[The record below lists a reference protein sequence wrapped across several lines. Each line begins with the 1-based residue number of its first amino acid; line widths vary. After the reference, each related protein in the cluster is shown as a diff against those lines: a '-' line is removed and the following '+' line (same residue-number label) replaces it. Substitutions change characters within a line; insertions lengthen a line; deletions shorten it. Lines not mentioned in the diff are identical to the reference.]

1 MPEKAPKKKTKILL
15 IVFILLVI
23 GIISV
28 LGWLYSDSLFTSSE
42 TSHIE
47 YSQAYEDVAKS
58 DSTDA
63 ALQEK
68 QLEEVQ
74 PIDVDMQSEDDFIA
88 VNDSVS
94 PKDSANAPT
103 MTSSRRGEP
112 SASIATDMSSPL
124 SMRGKRINIA
134 VIGVD
139 ARLGTNSRH
148 ADANHLISI
157 LPDSGVIQ
165 IFSVPRDTPA
175 EANMPDTSGQNKLT
189 IVYANRGVKSYLKEL
204 GRITGVGEI
213 PYYMEVG
220 FSQAMG
226 IIEMLGFKDS
236 KATLQVLRSRKGLG
250 GDDYQRCYNQGQFI
264 RQSIISHFRR
274 FDGVMGD
281 VLLRGGL
288 KFTNTNI
295 TPAIALSIIDEL
307 KKVNFPRSGNVVSV
321 HVRPRMKMKFKV
333 YDFTNPET
341 FSRLKDKIEHFNK
354 WNKDGNG
361 LDAGAEQRKIV
372 SRLTE
377 TIHKAQ
383 KDTLSRP
390 TQVVRSLSR
399 LFEQRAWMQVSDP
412 VTRES
417 IRDNFAT
424 LLIAAYTRQKKY
436 SQAQE
441 IRNTLELEK
450 KLFEAVKQKQ

>member
-1 MPEKAPKKKTKILL
+1 MSEKAPKKKNKILL
-15 IVFILLVI
+15 ILLILMVI
-23 GIISV
+23 GVVSV
-28 LGWLYSDSLFTSSE
+28 LGWLYSDSLFGSAESS
-42 TSHIE
+42 SIE
-47 YSQAYEDVAKS
+47 YSQAYEDVATL

-63 ALQEK
+63 AQQEK

-74 PIDVDMQSEDDFIA
+74 PIDVDMQSEED
-88 VNDSVS
+88 VLVSNDSTLNQDSPSVS
-94 PKDSANAPT
+94 VT
-103 MTSSRRGEP
+103 TLSRRTEP
-112 SASIATDMSSPL
+112 SASIVSDVSSPL
-124 SMRGKRINIA
+124 SIRGKRINIA

-139 ARLGTNSRH
+139 ARLGTNTRH

-189 IVYANRGVKSYLKEL
+189 IVYANRGIKSYLKEL

-264 RQSIISHFRR
+264 RQSILSHFKR

-295 TPAIALSIIDEL
+295 TPVIASSIIDEL
-307 KKVNFPRSGNVVSV
+307 QKVNFPRSGNAVSV

-361 LDAGAEQRKIV
+361 LDAGSEQRKIV
-372 SRLTE
+372 NRLTQL
-377 TIHKAQ
+377 ILQAK

-390 TQVVRSLSR
+390 SQVVRSLSR

-412 VTRES
+412 ITREN
-417 IRDNFAT
+417 IRDDFAD

-436 SQAQE
+436 TQAQE
-441 IRNTLELEK
+441 VRNTLELEK
-450 KLFEAVKQKQ
+450 KLFEAVKQK